1 MGGIESLEQAA
12 DVLAEL
18 DPASLSDEELGD
30 VLVRWERAE
39 ARLAASRTKVTSA
52 FDLCGSWRADGSKT
66 AAAWLARKCRASIAG
81 MRARCLLARRLR
93 HMPAT
98 RDALAA
104 GAITERHAKTLAD
117 LSGSPRK
124 AVSCGFGDAEVE
136 LVGHAKSLGFDEFQ
150 TAVRYWESLV
160 DEDGVEEQAGRDHES
175 RYVHLSET
183 WRGMWVLDG
192 QLDAVGGTE
201 LATALRRIEN
211 ELFEADWAAAK
222 EAHGDKVC
230 LDQLTRTAA
239 KRRADALVELAR
251 RAMAVPEHR
260 KDPRPLFVVHLG
272 DDSLKRLC
280 ELASGTVIAPGQLIP
295 LLSEAE
301 IERIVY
307 EGPSRKVVDL
317 GRKNRFFCKALRR
330 AIQLRDRRCVNPG
343 CTIPADECH
352 VDHDTIAWVHGGC
365 TDQNNG
371 ACRCARHNRHKG
383 TKPPDYLDQPHTDDP
398 PTTHDTS

>member
-1 MGGIESLEQAA
+1 
-12 DVLAEL
+12 
-18 DPASLSDEELGD
+18 
-30 VLVRWERAE
+30 
-39 ARLAASRTKVTSA
+39 
-52 FDLCGSWRADGSKT
+52 
-66 AAAWLARKCRASIAG
+66 
-81 MRARCLLARRLR
+81 
-93 HMPAT
+93 MPAT
-98 RDALAA
+98 SAALAA
-104 GAITERHAKTLAD
+104 GEITERHAEMLAG
-117 LSGSPRK
+117 LAGSPRK
-124 AVSCGFGDAEVE
+124 AVSTAFGDAEE
-136 LVGHAKSLGFDEFQ
+136 QLVGHARDLGFDEFQ

-160 DEDGVEEQAGRDHES
+160 DQDGAEDQAARDHES
-175 RYVHLSET
+175 RHVHPSET
-183 WRGMWVLDG
+183 WRGIWALDG

-201 LATALRRIEN
+201 LATALRRIDN

-230 LDQLTRTAA
+230 LDHLTRTPAR
-239 KRRADALVELAR
+239 RRADALVELAR
-251 RAMAVPEHR
+251 RAMAAPEHR
-260 KDPRPLFVVHLG
+260 KDPHPLFVVHLG
-272 DDSLKRLC
+272 DDSLKRMC

-383 TKPPDYLDQPHTDDP
+383 TKPPDYLDQPHT
-398 PTTHDTS
+398 HDTS

>member
-1 MGGIESLEQAA
+1 MTDMQGVESLERAA
-12 DVLAEL
+12 DELAEL
-18 DPASLSDEELGD
+18 DPASLSGEELGEA
-30 VLVRWERAE
+30 LVRLHRAE
-39 ARLAASRTKVTSA
+39 ARLAAARCQLIRA
-52 FDLCGSWRADGSKT
+52 FDVQGTWRADGSKT

-104 GAITERHAKTLAD
+104 GEITEGHAEMLAD

-124 AVSCGFGDAEVE
+124 AVSSGFGDVEDE
-136 LVGHAKSLGFDEFQ
+136 LVGHAKTLGFDEFQ

-160 DEDGVEEQAGRDHES
+160 DQDGVEDRAARDHES
-175 RYVHLSET
+175 RHVHLSET
-183 WRGMWVLDG
+183 WRGIWVLDG
-192 QLDAVGGTE
+192 RLDAVGGTE
-201 LATALRRIEN
+201 LATALRRVEN
-211 ELFEADWAAAK
+211 ELFEAEWAEAK
-222 EAHGDKVC
+222 ETHGDKVC
-230 LDQLTRTAA
+230 LDHLTRTAA
-239 KRRADALVELAR
+239 QRRADALVELAR
-251 RAMAVPEHR
+251 RAMAAPENR

-272 DDSLKRLC
+272 DDSLKRMC

-307 EGPSRKVVDL
+307 EGDSRKVVDL

-352 VDHDTIAWVHGGC
+352 VDHDAIAWVHGGC

-371 ACRCARHNRHKG
+371 ACRCSRHNRHKG
-383 TKPPDYLDQPHTDDP
+383 TKPPGYLDQPN
-398 PTTHDTS
+398 THDTS

>member
-1 MGGIESLEQAA
+1 
-12 DVLAEL
+12 
-18 DPASLSDEELGD
+18 
-30 VLVRWERAE
+30 
-39 ARLAASRTKVTSA
+39 
-52 FDLCGSWRADGSKT
+52 
-66 AAAWLARKCRASIAG
+66 
-81 MRARCLLARRLR
+81 
-93 HMPAT
+93 MPTT
-98 RDALAA
+98 RQALAA
-104 GAITERHAKTLAD
+104 GEITERHAKTLAD
-117 LSGSPRK
+117 LAGSPRNT
-124 AVSCGFGDAEVE
+124 VSTGFGDAEE
-136 LVGHAKSLGFDEFQ
+136 QLVGHAKSLGFDEFQ

-160 DEDGVEEQAGRDHES
+160 DEDGVEDQAAKDHES
-175 RYVHLSET
+175 RHVHLSET

-201 LATALRRIEN
+201 LATALRRIDK

-222 EAHGDKVC
+222 AIHGDKTCV
-230 LDQLTRTAA
+230 DHLTRIPAQ
-239 KRRADALVELAR
+239 RRADALVELAR
-251 RAMAVPEHR
+251 RAMAAPENR

-317 GRKNRFFCKALRR
+317 GRKSRFFCEALRR

-343 CTIPADECH
+343 CVVPADECH
-352 VDHDTIAWVHGGC
+352 VDHDTIAWADGGC

-383 TKPPDYLDQPHTDDP
+383 TKPPNYIDQPHT
-398 PTTHDTS
+398 HDTS